1 MAHATRLD
9 TDMSRWADGTVH
21 YHTDDGEYLAVE
33 AYMPDCSSV
42 VPQGALPM
50 IDELIAVLGEGRQ
63 AVKHVVRP
71 TVVFA
76 CNEEG
81 IATDL
86 TPLHKFPPG
95 TSHEDALA
103 ELGYTL

>member
-9 TDMSRWADGTVH
+9 TNMSHWADGTRH
-21 YHTDDGEYLAVE
+21 YSTDDGYLAVE
-33 AYMPDCSSV
+33 AYTPECCHV
-42 VPQGALPM
+42 VPQGAAPM
-50 IDELIAVLGEGRQ
+50 INELLAVLGEGRQ

-81 IATDL
+81 LATDL

-95 TSHEDALA
+95 TSHEDAL
-103 ELGYTL
+103 EQLGYTVD